1 VYIPERKSLLGALLG
16 AAAAAVLFA
25 AACPPFGFT
34 AAAWLVPGVLFVTTR
49 RLPARYAFEAGLLF
63 GVLSAG
69 LVTRWLTDSL
79 MLGLDVS
86 PLSASLIAF
95 SGITVAVGIPCGLL
109 TMGYAYASHRVSR
122 VDLPIVGAFLWVATE
137 WAQAQLIGWQLLG
150 HTQARELWLIQVADL
165 GGVFAVSFVV
175 AFASIAAAE
184 AAVAVAR
191 GSIRFRAGAYAL
203 ILPLSTLAI
212 AFAYGADARSLYQTS
227 PAASDWSVDIG
238 AAAYSAP
245 LREASWRTGG
255 VEAPAAMRPRHVSTV
270 DHSGIRVSP
279 LHCGDLLDTSAVR
292 SAVTEGA
299 DVMIN
304 DCRVDWLAG
313 APAAATEQHLA
324 LAVFRAVES
333 RRFVVRATNDGNAEL
348 ITAMGETHTE
358 APDGQTLTIST
369 ETTRYMQYGDRWILL
384 GLGAS
389 LVVVGRGRRR

>member
-1 VYIPERKSLLGALLG
+1 VNTPEHKSLLGALLG

-25 AACPPFGFT
+25 AACPPFGFA

-49 RLPARYAFEAGLLF
+49 RLPSRYAFEAGLLF

-69 LVTRWLTDSL
+69 LVTRWLSDSL
-79 MLGLDVS
+79 MIALDMS
-86 PLSASLIAF
+86 PLPASLIAF
-95 SGITVAVGIPCGLL
+95 GGITIAVGIPCGAL
-109 TMGYAYASHRVSR
+109 TMAYAYASRRVSR
-122 VDLPIVGAFLWVATE
+122 VDLPIIGAFLWVATE

-150 HTQARELWLIQVADL
+150 HTQARELWLIQIADL

-175 AFASIAAAE
+175 AFASVAAAE

-191 GSIRFRAGAYAL
+191 GSIRVRAGAYAL
-203 ILPLSTLAI
+203 FLPLSTLAI
-212 AFAYGADARSLYQTS
+212 AFAYGADARAVYQTT
-227 PAASDWSVDIG
+227 PVASDWSVDIG

-245 LREASWRTGG
+245 LRKASWSSAGLASPP
-255 VEAPAAMRPRHVSTV
+255 EMRLRHVSTV
-270 DHSGIRVSP
+270 EHSGIRVSP
-279 LHCGDLLDTSAVR
+279 LHCRDLLDASIVR
-292 SAVTEGA
+292 SVVAEGA

-313 APAAATEQHLA
+313 APGAATDQHLA
-324 LAVFRAVES
+324 LAVIRAVES

-348 ITAMGETHTE
+348 ITAMGETHTS

-369 ETTRYMQYGDRWILL
+369 ETTPYMAFGDRWILL
-384 GLGAS
+384 GLGTS